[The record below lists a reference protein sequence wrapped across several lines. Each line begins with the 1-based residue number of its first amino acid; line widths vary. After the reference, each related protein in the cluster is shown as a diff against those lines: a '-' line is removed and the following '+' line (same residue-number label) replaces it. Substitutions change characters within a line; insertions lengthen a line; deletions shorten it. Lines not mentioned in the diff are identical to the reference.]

1 MGSPLFSQQTFAKE
15 PLDKESGN
23 VMHSVTGSFEVKI
36 TPAEDETSVGR
47 MILDKSY
54 SGALSGTAKGQMLSH
69 RTEVQGSAA
78 YVALEHFEGE
88 LAGEKGSFSLVHKG
102 LMDKGVSSLEVN
114 IVADSG
120 TEELKGISGNMEIKI
135 EDGKHFYVLNYQF
148 D

>member
-1 MGSPLFSQQTFAKE
+1 
-15 PLDKESGN
+15 
-23 VMHSVTGSFEVKI
+23 MHSVTGSFDVKI
-36 TPAEDETSVGR
+36 SPAEDETSVGR

-54 SGALSGTAKGQMLSH
+54 SGALSGKAKGQMLSH

-88 LAGEKGSFSLVHKG
+88 LKGKKGSFSLVHKG
-102 LMDKGVSSLEVN
+102 LMDKGVSSLQVN

-120 TEELKGISGNMEIKI
+120 TKELLGISGNMEIKI